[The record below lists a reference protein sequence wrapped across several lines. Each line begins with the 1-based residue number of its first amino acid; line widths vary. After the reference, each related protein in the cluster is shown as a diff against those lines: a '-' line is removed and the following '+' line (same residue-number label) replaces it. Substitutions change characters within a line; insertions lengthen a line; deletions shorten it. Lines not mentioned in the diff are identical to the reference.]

1 MDTNSDRKQA
11 MIDLLKFLRHQMM
24 AMNLAEKKKVD
35 GIVEQYPDITV
46 KELLDYWVEL
56 VYRNS

>member
-11 MIDLLKFLRHQMM
+11 MTDLIKFLRHQMM

>member
-1 MDTNSDRKQA
+1 MDPRQQA
-11 MIDLLKFLRHQMM
+11 KTDLIKFLRHQLM
-24 AMNLAEKKKVD
+24 AMNLAEKKRVD

>member
-1 MDTNSDRKQA
+1 MSEEQKEA
-11 MIDLLKFLRHQMM
+11 MVQILKFVRHQLM

-35 GIVEQYPDITV
+35 GIIKKHPEITV
-46 KELLDYWVEL
+46 QNLVDYWVEL

>member
-1 MDTNSDRKQA
+1 MDPRQQA
-11 MIDLLKFLRHQMM
+11 KTDLIKFLRHQMM

-35 GIVEQYPDITV
+35 AIVEQYPDITV

>member
-1 MDTNSDRKQA
+1 MDTSSDRKQA
-11 MIDLLKFLRHQMM
+11 MTDLIKFLRHQLM

-35 GIVEQYPDITV
+35 AIVEQYPDITV

>member
-1 MDTNSDRKQA
+1 MHTNSDRKQA
-11 MIDLLKFLRHQMM
+11 KTDLIKFLRHQMM
-24 AMNLAEKKKVD
+24 AMSLAEKKKVD

-56 VYRNS
+56 VYGNS

>member
-11 MIDLLKFLRHQMM
+11 MTDLIKFLRHQLM

-56 VYRNS
+56 VYGNS

>member
-1 MDTNSDRKQA
+1 MDSRREQA
-11 MIDLLKFLRHQMM
+11 KTDLIKFLRHQMM

-35 GIVEQYPDITV
+35 GITEQYPDITV
-46 KELLDYWVEL
+46 KELLDHWVQL

>member
-11 MIDLLKFLRHQMM
+11 MTDIIKFLRHQLM

-56 VYRNS
+56 VYRNA

>member
-1 MDTNSDRKQA
+1 MDPRQQA
-11 MIDLLKFLRHQMM
+11 KTDLIKFLRHQMM

-35 GIVEQYPDITV
+35 SIVEQYPDITV

>member
-1 MDTNSDRKQA
+1 MDPRQQA
-11 MIDLLKFLRHQMM
+11 MTDLIKFLRHQMM

>member
-1 MDTNSDRKQA
+1 MDPRQQA
-11 MIDLLKFLRHQMM
+11 KIDLIKFLRHQLM

-35 GIVEQYPDITV
+35 AIVEQYPDITV

>member
-1 MDTNSDRKQA
+1 MDSRREQA
-11 MIDLLKFLRHQMM
+11 KTDLIKFLRHQMM

-35 GIVEQYPDITV
+35 AIVEQYPDITV